1 MLIIQYLLTITLT
14 DCLRCWRHSTHMEP
28 PNDHYD
34 SPWKE
39 AIEQYFPEFMSFY
52 FPYAYRGIDWTKEHV
67 FLDQELRAI
76 VQDAEL
82 GTRFVDKLVRVTE
95 LSGKESWIYIHVEVQ
110 GTRQAEFAKRMFV
123 YNYRIFDRYEKPAA
137 SLAVL
142 ADEHKHWKPTS
153 YGYDVLGCR
162 HTLEFPAAK
171 LTDYDEKLD
180 ELLAS
185 VNAFGLITAAH
196 ILTRQTRKKH
206 QERYEAKIRLIKIL
220 YQRHWDKQ
228 RVIDLLTVVDW
239 LMTLPAWLETKVW
252 KEIETIEEIEKMQY
266 ITSIE
271 RIGIAKGRAE
281 GRVEGES
288 KLLKRQLERRFGA
301 LPAWAIEKLSNAT
314 EPALEAWSEAILTA
328 HTLEA
333 VFNSDTPHL

>member
-1 MLIIQYLLTITLT
+1 
-14 DCLRCWRHSTHMEP
+14 MEP

-39 AIEQYFPEFMSFY
+39 AIEHYFQEFMAFY
-52 FPYAYRGIDWTKEHV
+52 FPDAYRSVDWSKEHI

-95 LSGKESWIYIHVEVQ
+95 LSGSESWIYIHVEVQ
-110 GTRQAEFAKRMFV
+110 GTRQTEFSKRMFV
-123 YNYRIFDRYEKPAA
+123 YNYRIFDRYEKPVA

-142 ADEHKHWKPTS
+142 ADQHKHWKQTS
-153 YGYDVLGCR
+153 YGYNVLGCR
-162 HTLEFPAAK
+162 LTLDFPVAK

-185 VNAFGLITAAH
+185 ENAFGLITAAH
-196 ILTRQTRKKH
+196 I
-206 QERYEAKIRLIKIL
+206 
-220 YQRHWDKQ
+220 WDKQ
-228 RVIDLLTVVDW
+228 RVINLLTVVDW
-239 LMTLPAWLETKVW
+239 LMTLPAWLDTKVW
-252 KEIETIEEIEKMQY
+252 QEIETIEEHKNMKY

-271 RIGIAKGRAE
+271 RIGIAKGRVEGRIEGRVE

-301 LPAWAIEKLSNAT
+301 LPAWAIELLSNAN
-314 EPALEAWSEAILTA
+314 EPSLEAWGVAILTA
-328 HTLEA
+328 QTLEA
-333 VFNSDTPHL
+333 VFNSEASH

>member
-1 MLIIQYLLTITLT
+1 
-14 DCLRCWRHSTHMEP
+14 MEP

-39 AIEQYFPEFMSFY
+39 AIEHYFQEFIAFF
-52 FPYAYRGIDWTKEHV
+52 FPDAYRSVDWSKEHI
-67 FLDQELRAI
+67 FLDQELRAV

-95 LSGKESWIYIHVEVQ
+95 LSGSESWIYIHVEVQ
-110 GTRQAEFAKRMFV
+110 GTRQTEFSKRMFV
-123 YNYRIFDRYEKPAA
+123 YNYRIFDRYEKPVA

-142 ADEHKHWKPTS
+142 ADQHKHWKQTS
-153 YGYDVLGCR
+153 YGYNVLGCR
-162 HTLEFPAAK
+162 LTLDFPVAK

-185 VNAFGLITAAH
+185 ENAFGLITAAH
-196 ILTRQTRKKH
+196 ILTRKTRKKH
-206 QERYEAKIRLIKIL
+206 QERYEAKLLLIKIL

-228 RVIDLLTVVDW
+228 RVINLLTVVDW
-239 LMTLPAWLETKVW
+239 IMTLPAWLDTKVW
-252 KEIETIEEIEKMQY
+252 QEIETIEEHKNMKY

-271 RIGIAKGRAE
+271 RIGIAKGRVE

-301 LPAWAIEKLSNAT
+301 LPAWAIELLSNAN
-314 EPALEAWSEAILTA
+314 EPSLEAWGVAILTA
-328 HTLEA
+328 QTLEA
-333 VFNSDTPHL
+333 VFNSEASH

>member
-1 MLIIQYLLTITLT
+1 METL
-14 DCLRCWRHSTHMEP
+14 
-28 PNDHYD
+28 NDHYD

-39 AIEQYFPEFMSFY
+39 AIEQYFPEFMTFY
-52 FPYAYRGIDWTKEHV
+52 FPDAYGGIDWTKEHV
-67 FLDQELRAI
+67 FLDQELRAV

-95 LSGKESWIYIHVEVQ
+95 LSGEESWIYIHVEVQ

-123 YNYRIFDRYEKPAA
+123 YNYRIFDRYEKPVA

-142 ADEHKHWKPTS
+142 ADEHKQWKPTS
-153 YGYDVLGCR
+153 WGYSVLGCR
-162 HTLEFPAAK
+162 HTLEFPVAK

-185 VNAFGLITAAH
+185 ENAFGLITAAH
-196 ILTRQTRKKH
+196 ILTRQTRKEH
-206 QERYEAKIRLIKIL
+206 QERYEAKLHLIKIL

-228 RVIDLLTVVDW
+228 RVVNLLTVVDW

-252 KEIETIEEIEKMQY
+252 KEIETIEEHKNMKY

-271 RIGIAKGRAE
+271 RIGIAKGRVEGRIEGRVE

-301 LPAWAIEKLSNAT
+301 LPAWAIELLSNAN
-314 EPALEAWSEAILTA
+314 EPSLEAWGVAILTA
-328 HTLEA
+328 QTLEA
-333 VFNSDTPHL
+333 VFNSEASH

>member
-1 MLIIQYLLTITLT
+1 
-14 DCLRCWRHSTHMEP
+14 MEP

-39 AIEQYFPEFMSFY
+39 AIEHYFQEFMAFY
-52 FPYAYRGIDWTKEHV
+52 FPDAYRSVDWSKEHI

-95 LSGKESWIYIHVEVQ
+95 LSGSESWIYIHVEVQ
-110 GTRQAEFAKRMFV
+110 GTRQTEFSKRMFV
-123 YNYRIFDRYEKPAA
+123 YNYRIFDRYEKPVA

-142 ADEHKHWKPTS
+142 ADQHKHWKQTS
-153 YGYDVLGCR
+153 YGYNVLGCR
-162 HTLEFPAAK
+162 LTLDFPVAK

-185 VNAFGLITAAH
+185 ENAFGLITAAH
-196 ILTRQTRKKH
+196 ILTRKTRKKH
-206 QERYEAKIRLIKIL
+206 QERYEAKLLLIKIL

-228 RVIDLLTVVDW
+228 RVINLLTVLDW
-239 LMTLPAWLETKVW
+239 LMTLPAWLDTKVW
-252 KEIETIEEIEKMQY
+252 QEIETIEEHKNMKY

-271 RIGIAKGRAE
+271 RIGIAKGRVEGRIEGRVE

-301 LPAWAIEKLSNAT
+301 LPAWAIELLSNAN
-314 EPALEAWSEAILTA
+314 EPSLEAWGVAILTA
-328 HTLEA
+328 QTLEA
-333 VFNSDTPHL
+333 VFNSEASH

>member
-1 MLIIQYLLTITLT
+1 METL
-14 DCLRCWRHSTHMEP
+14 
-28 PNDHYD
+28 NDHYD

-39 AIEQYFPEFMSFY
+39 AIEQYFPEFMTFY
-52 FPYAYRGIDWTKEHV
+52 FPDAYGGIDWTKEHV
-67 FLDQELRAI
+67 FLDQELRAV

-95 LSGKESWIYIHVEVQ
+95 LSGEESWIYIHVEVQ

-123 YNYRIFDRYEKPAA
+123 YNYRIFDRYEKPVA

-142 ADEHKHWKPTS
+142 ADEHKQWKPTS
-153 YGYDVLGCR
+153 WGYSVLGCR
-162 HTLEFPAAK
+162 HTLEFPVAK

-185 VNAFGLITAAH
+185 ENAFGLITAAH
-196 ILTRQTRKKH
+196 ILTRKTRKKH
-206 QERYEAKIRLIKIL
+206 QERYEAKLLLIKIL

-228 RVIDLLTVVDW
+228 RVINLLTVVDW
-239 LMTLPAWLETKVW
+239 LMTLPAWLDTKVW
-252 KEIETIEEIEKMQY
+252 QEIETIEEHKNMKY

-271 RIGIAKGRAE
+271 RIGIAKGRVEGRIEGRVE

-301 LPAWAIEKLSNAT
+301 LPAWAIELLSNAN
-314 EPALEAWSEAILTA
+314 EPSLEAWGVAILTA
-328 HTLEA
+328 QTLEA
-333 VFNSDTPHL
+333 VFNSEASH

>member
-1 MLIIQYLLTITLT
+1 
-14 DCLRCWRHSTHMEP
+14 MEP
-28 PNDHYD
+28 TNDHYD

-39 AIEQYFPEFMSFY
+39 AIEHYFPEFMTFY
-52 FPYAYRGIDWTKEHV
+52 FPDANAEIDWTKEHV
-67 FLDQELRAI
+67 FLDQELRAL

-95 LSGKESWIYIHVEVQ
+95 LSGEQSWIYIHVEVQ

-123 YNYRIFDRYEKPAA
+123 YNYRIFDRYEKPVA

-142 ADEHKHWKPTS
+142 ADEHKQWKPTS
-153 YGYDVLGCR
+153 WGYSVLGCR
-162 HTLEFPAAK
+162 HTLEFPVAK

-185 VNAFGLITAAH
+185 ENAFGLITAAH
-196 ILTRQTRKKH
+196 ILTRQTRKEH
-206 QERYEAKIRLIKIL
+206 QERYEAKLHLIKIL

-228 RVIDLLTVVDW
+228 RVVNLLTVVDW

-252 KEIETIEEIEKMQY
+252 KEIETIEEHKSMKY

-271 RIGIAKGRAE
+271 RIGIAKGRVE
-281 GRVEGES
+281 GRVEGQVEGIAKGRLEGES

-301 LPAWAIEKLSNAT
+301 LPAWATEKLSNAS
-314 EPALEAWSEAILTA
+314 EPALEAWG
-328 HTLEA
+328 EA
-333 VFNSDTPHL
+333 VLSAPTLDAVFHTAAAPRKSKE

>member
-1 MLIIQYLLTITLT
+1 
-14 DCLRCWRHSTHMEP
+14 MEP

-39 AIEQYFPEFMSFY
+39 AIEHYFQEFIAFF
-52 FPYAYRGIDWTKEHV
+52 FPDAYRSVDWSKEHI
-67 FLDQELRAI
+67 FLDQELRAV

-95 LSGKESWIYIHVEVQ
+95 LSGSESWIYIHVEVQ
-110 GTRQAEFAKRMFV
+110 GTRQTEFSKRMFV
-123 YNYRIFDRYEKPAA
+123 YNYRIFDRYEKPVA

-142 ADEHKHWKPTS
+142 ADQHKHWKQTS
-153 YGYDVLGCR
+153 YGYNVLGCR
-162 HTLEFPAAK
+162 LTLDFPVAK

-185 VNAFGLITAAH
+185 ENAFGLITAAH
-196 ILTRQTRKKH
+196 ILTRKTRKKH
-206 QERYEAKIRLIKIL
+206 QERYEAKLLLIKIL
-220 YQRHWDKQ
+220 YQRHWDKK
-228 RVIDLLTVVDW
+228 RVINLLTVVDW
-239 LMTLPAWLETKVW
+239 LMTLPAWLDTKVW
-252 KEIETIEEIEKMQY
+252 QEIETIEKHKNMKY

-271 RIGIAKGRAE
+271 RIGIAKGREE

-301 LPAWAIEKLSNAT
+301 LPAWAIELLSNAN
-314 EPALEAWSEAILTA
+314 EPSLEAWGVAILTA
-328 HTLEA
+328 QTLEA
-333 VFNSDTPHL
+333 VFNSEASH